1 MERSWCN
8 HTKENVP
15 PAALAWTV
23 PPAALCLRPVCLPP
37 SRLSL
42 DIITPSRKPSLMPS
56 ALNYM
61 PLLVSWPPMLPFVIT
76 YSTGLPFLSV
86 FLSASQTCDLLE
98 SRHLAFAGKGSLL
111 LNIYMPSRVVDLRH
125 NLSPLEG
132 G

>member
-1 MERSWCN
+1 
-8 HTKENVP
+8 
-15 PAALAWTV
+15 
-23 PPAALCLRPVCLPP
+23 
-37 SRLSL
+37 
-42 DIITPSRKPSLMPS
+42 MPS

-61 PLLVSWPPMLPFVIT
+61 SLLVSWPPVLPFVIT
-76 YSTGLPFLSV
+76 YFTGLPFLSV

-98 SRHLAFAGKGSLL
+98 SRHLAFAGNVSLL